1 MYYLCKRSCCEKSH
15 VASVRHPLKMSKPR
29 TSSHD
34 RRKPA
39 EMEKAPFITKQFLVN
54 VCIGVVCVLIF
65 LSFPTLVKSHGHSHD
80 GHDHHHHEH
89 PAERPSF
96 KYSKAAND
104 PVNQDTKSTEQL
116 SQNKK
121 SESIPSGANV
131 SSVWFDAIG
140 STLLISVAPFLIL
153 YVVPLD
159 GSAEREPLLKILL
172 AFASGGLLGDAFL
185 HLIPHAL
192 TPHTH
197 GDHEHGDHHGHSH
210 SHGEGHGGHD
220 MTVGLSVLAGIL
232 VFLMVEK
239 FVRLV
244 KGDHSHS
251 HGHSHA
257 KPQSK
262 DGEVVKDSKVAKG
275 KSKEKSKELS
285 HKQPDSNS
293 DGDIKVSAYL
303 NLAADFTHNFTD
315 GLAIGA
321 SYLAGRNVG
330 IVTTITI
337 LFHEVPHEI
346 GDFAILIQSG
356 CSRRKAMMLQL
367 LTALGALSGTVFS
380 LLAQGAGDVGVSWI
394 LPFTAGGFIYVAT
407 VTVIPELLVDTK
419 FWQSVKEVIALL
431 VGVYM
436 MVLIAEYE

>member
-1 MYYLCKRSCCEKSH
+1 MTKE
-15 VASVRHPLKMSKPR
+15 R
-29 TSSHD
+29 TGRQSDQS
-34 RRKPA
+34 A
-39 EMEKAPFITKQFLVN
+39 TAAMEKGSFITKQLLVN
-54 VCIGVVCVLIF
+54 ICLAALCVLIF
-65 LSFPTLVKSHGHSHD
+65 LSFPTLVKSHGHSHGD
-80 GHDHHHHEH
+80 HDHHHHHHHHHDHNHDHSPEK
-89 PAERPSF
+89 PSF
-96 KYSKAAND
+96 KYSRAANEAPPQQVVKE
-104 PVNQDTKSTEQL
+104 PVGTGQPAQPKMSNPVPAPSSSST
-116 SQNKK
+116 
-121 SESIPSGANV
+121 
-131 SSVWFDAIG
+131 WMDAIG

-153 YVVPLD
+153 YFVPLD
-159 GSAEREPLLKILL
+159 GSPEREPLLKILL

-192 TPHTH
+192 TPHSHDEHDDGH
-197 GDHEHGDHHGHSH
+197 GHSHNHGHSH

-220 MTVGLSVLAGIL
+220 MSVGLSVLGGIL

-244 KGDHSHS
+244 KGDHGHS
-251 HGHSHA
+251 HGHS
-257 KPQSK
+257 KPSTK
-262 DGEVVKDSKVAKG
+262 ETDTKAVKDSKDSGSAKG
-275 KSKEKSKELS
+275 KSKEKEVSK
-285 HKQPDSNS
+285 KQPDE
-293 DGDIKVSAYL
+293 DIRVSAYL
-303 NLAADFTHNFTD
+303 NLAADFAHNFTD

-330 IVTTITI
+330 IVTTVTI

-367 LTALGALSGTVFS
+367 VTALGALSGTVTS
-380 LLAQGAGDVGVSWI
+380 LLVQGAGGAGISWI

-419 FWQSVKEVIALL
+419 FWQSVKEIIALL